1 MKRLLLLLPL
11 FLLACGVAALPAYV
25 GSSATPTGSHEFA
38 KKSGVGA
45 TETPTPVSFPVL
57 CVSAAETLNLR
68 VAPST
73 SAPADPN
80 GLQHG
85 DTVVRIGAVVGWMK
99 VETADGRWGWVRSS
113 YVEVCE

>member
-11 FLLACGVAALPAYV
+11 LLLACGIMAVPPSV

-85 DTVVRIGAVVGWMK
+85 DTVVRIGAVAGWYKVQAGERVGWVK
-99 VETADGRWGWVRSS
+99 AEYIGD
-113 YVEVCE
+113 CK